1 MSKITLALLVALQVG
16 IAGSAF
22 AATQKQSSHP
32 GVSAQEQAM
41 IDRNAPAPGGEP

>member
-1 MSKITLALLVALQVG
+1 MSKITLALIVALQVG

-22 AATQKQSSHP
+22 AAPQKQGSYP
-32 GVSAQEQAM
+32 AVSTQEQAM